1 MEELSAVKF
10 GSLLIGI
17 EDTPTDITNIIE
29 KVKPPLIYIQAKT
42 IEPLSNKQNRFK
54 IQINENLNCNIPI
67 KKPVYIKNAI
77 EYLTNNPRS
86 SLHIYFFHGQQ
97 HNGPLISELHIT
109 EDNTKKESKIEMAA
123 KAVMRLKKPIVQI
136 PALRKSDGSW
146 ARSSSK
152 QASTFVKHLH

>member
-1 MEELSAVKF
+1 M
-10 GSLLIGI
+10 LIEI

-29 KVKPPLIYIQAKT
+29 K
-42 IEPLSNKQNRFK
+42 NRFK
-54 IQINENLNCNIPI
+54 IQINENLNCNILI
-67 KKPVYIKNAI
+67 KKPVYIKNTI

-86 SLHIYFFHGQQ
+86 SLHMHYFFHGQQ
-97 HNGPLISELHIT
+97 HNGPLISKLHIT
-109 EDNTKKESKIEMAA
+109 EDNTKKESKIEIAA
-123 KAVMRLKKPIVQI
+123 KAVKRLNKPIVQI